1 MNTSSVNVCTYCHQP
16 RALNLG
22 WHGCEQS
29 RKAQA
34 KLVGHVAA
42 IVAIGT
48 KEPRISEPW
57 DPGRPQ
63 RFQDL
68 ARSIK
73 LSGGEIRPEN

>member
-1 MNTSSVNVCTYCHQP
+1 MNVCTYCFQSRP
-16 RALNLG
+16 FALG

-29 RKAQA
+29 KKAQA
-34 KLVGHVAA
+34 KMAGHIEA
-42 IVAIGT
+42 ITAIAT
-48 KEPRISEPW
+48 HQPRMNEPW

-73 LSGGEIRPEN
+73 ISGGEIRPEN